1 MDKMDIHNI
10 EKIRVD
16 LRDRTYSIEMGNVV
30 LGDLGTRLRELNL
43 SKKISIITNPTISN
57 LYGKVVDEGLKRS
70 GFEPIIITI
79 PDGEEY
85 KTLLWISHLYDE
97 LLTYR
102 LDRRSAIIA
111 LGGGVIGDMAG
122 FVAATYMRGIP
133 YIQVPTTLLA
143 QVDSSV
149 GGKTGVN
156 HILGKNM
163 IGSFYQPGLVWIDIK
178 TLETLPDRE
187 LRAGISEVIKYGM
200 IADIEFFEY
209 LEKKIENIISLDEPP
224 LIHIIKRSCEIK
236 AEVVSKDEREEGLRS
251 TLNFGHTIGHAIE
264 TLTNYTTYKHGEA
277 VALGM
282 LYEAKIANRMGL
294 CNKDIL
300 EKLKVLILRAGLPT
314 KLPDI
319 SADKIIEAMQIDK
332 KVREEKI
339 RIVLPEEIGR
349 VSLREID
356 NSIIQAV
363 IEEKGTKE

>member
-1 MDKMDIHNI
+1 MAKMDIRNI
-10 EKIRVD
+10 ERIKVD
-16 LRDRTYSIEMGNVV
+16 FGDRSYPIEIGSLI
-30 LGDLGTRLRELNL
+30 LGDLGARLKELNL
-43 SKKISIITNPTISN
+43 SRKVSVITNPIISN
-57 LYGKVVDEGLKRS
+57 IYGKIVEEGLKRS
-70 GFEPIIITI
+70 GFGPIIITI

-97 LLTYR
+97 LLSYR
-102 LDRRSAIIA
+102 LDRRSAIVA

-156 HILGKNM
+156 HIIGKNM
-163 IGSFYQPGLVWIDIK
+163 IGAFYQPGLVWIDIK
-178 TLETLPDRE
+178 TLETLPERE
-187 LRAGISEVIKYGM
+187 LRAGISEVIKYG
-200 IADIEFFEY
+200 IISDIELFKY
-209 LEKKIENIISLDEPP
+209 LEKKIENIISLDESS
-224 LIHIIKRSCEIK
+224 LGHIIKRSCEIK
-236 AEVVSKDEREEGLRS
+236 AEVVSRDEREEGLRS
-251 TLNFGHTIGHAIE
+251 ILNFGHTIGHAIE

-294 CNKDIL
+294 CDKDVM
-300 EKLKVLILRAGLPT
+300 ERLKDLILRSGLPT

-319 SADKIIEAMQIDK
+319 SADKIIEAMQVDK

-339 RIVLPEEIGR
+339 RIVLPEAIGR
-349 VSLREID
+349 VSLSEID

-363 IEEKGTKE
+363 VEEKET